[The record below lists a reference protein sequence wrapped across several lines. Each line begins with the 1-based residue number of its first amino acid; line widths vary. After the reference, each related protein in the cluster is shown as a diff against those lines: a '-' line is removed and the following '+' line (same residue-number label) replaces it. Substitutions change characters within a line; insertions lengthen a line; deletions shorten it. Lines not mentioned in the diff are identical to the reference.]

1 MSKIQ
6 TAVES
11 LSEDKGLKAVSFE
24 DLRLVTGGSEM
35 CGGGCHVF
43 AFFTHMKIAPKQ
55 EVEKPK
61 EVKST
66 IC

>member
-35 CGGGCHVF
+35 CGGGCH
-43 AFFTHMKIAPKQ
+43 APMQ

-61 EVKST
+61 VVNST